1 MKKLTREELTGTHIK
16 NDCEE
21 KAKAYLSA
29 LRAVGFNLNLP
40 KNPICGIYECHV
52 SRRDGYRVSYVVNK
66 ANLDE
71 GSRELH
77 LSDLIELENSKVK
90 TTDQEVV
97 RKFAKLVGAKCL
109 IDHGKYNSEWY
120 CHEGAHVSCLHP
132 GCYDSYSFHEVTVE
146 QINALYKEKMMSKP
160 NQNIRTV
167 YELVTD
173 MTTDEIAK
181 SMISG
186 EVFYDDTGSYM
197 YLWDGEGFV
206 DNHGARAKVT
216 GEYYRKVEKSLTWQ
230 EVVEEEYESFK
241 MPRDPMGKLRIGKN
255 WSEADFINF
264 CRDVI
269 DAADKSK

>member
-1 MKKLTREELTGTHIK
+1 MTLTKEQLTNTYIA
-16 NDCEE
+16 NDCPVKRHAYK
-21 KAKAYLSA
+21 KACESA
-29 LRAVGFNLNLP
+29 GLPGVNTTTFASESFKIIGVAGEFACGADRA
-40 KNPICGIYECHV
+40 
-52 SRRDGYRVSYVVNK
+52 
-66 ANLDE
+66 DE
-71 GSRELH
+71 QLKELH